1 MTTSFSEV
9 QKQRLREIGADV
21 DTVEQ
26 AFRDAR
32 ERDIAF
38 RHEEA
43 KAIRK
48 SRQRLE
54 SLQQSRFRP
63 VLCELEHRLVDC
75 LTQVGFV
82 QVVTPVIINRQML
95 AKMSIQSNH
104 PLIEQVFWVGQ
115 NRCLRPMLAP
125 GLYSLLKRMVRLW
138 KKPIRIFEVGPCFRR
153 ESRSGLHSNEFTMLN
168 LVELGLPD
176 ETKKRRLE
184 ELVALVMETSGI
196 ETYRLE
202 VKPSE
207 VYGETIDVVS
217 RLELGSSAYGPH
229 HLDAQWGIFDPW
241 VGIGLGLER
250 IAMVREGLPSIQP
263 VGRSL
268 EYLDGVRL
276 NI

>member
-1 MTTSFSEV
+1 
-9 QKQRLREIGADV
+9 
-21 DTVEQ
+21 
-26 AFRDAR
+26 
-32 ERDIAF
+32 
-38 RHEEA
+38 
-43 KAIRK
+43 
-48 SRQRLE
+48 
-54 SLQQSRFRP
+54 
-63 VLCELEHRLVDC
+63 
-75 LTQVGFV
+75 
-82 QVVTPVIINRQML
+82 
-95 AKMSIQSNH
+95 
-104 PLIEQVFWVGQ
+104 
-115 NRCLRPMLAP
+115 
-125 GLYSLLKRMVRLW
+125 
-138 KKPIRIFEVGPCFRR
+138 
-153 ESRSGLHSNEFTMLN
+153 
-168 LVELGLPD
+168 
-176 ETKKRRLE
+176 
-184 ELVALVMETSGI
+184 METSGI